1 MRVFFPIEDAV
12 VDDATGVLVPY
23 RCGLA
28 CANELRGDLTLR
40 DGVWSERAAP
50 GPALP
55 SRAVSSPLLSAE
67 SSARRPESGPAC
79 APGPR

>member
-28 CANELRGDLTLR
+28 CANELRGELVLR
-40 DGVWSERAAP
+40 DGVWSER
-50 GPALP
+50 PAF
-55 SRAVSSPLLSAE
+55 SAG
-67 SSARRPESGPAC
+67 SSARHPETRPAC

>member
-40 DGVWSERAAP
+40 DGVWSERSA
-50 GPALP
+50 
-55 SRAVSSPLLSAE
+55 LSAE